1 MEQSMEYSSLEK
13 IKVKASLTLSIL
25 FAHISDFFKKKEKKK
40 KDSQKIQQAWTWESF
55 S

>member
-1 MEQSMEYSSLEK
+1 MEQSVEYNSLEK

-25 FAHISDFFKKKEKKK
+25 FAHISDFFLKKEKKK
-40 KDSQKIQQAWTWESF
+40 NSQKIQQAWTWESF